1 MFFVDPP
8 TTTVMS
14 KSYIPEGY
22 QVVSVAPKRSAAE
35 VVATSAKRAKSS
47 GDDDAPVMPAAF
59 PKPGS
64 PTCIPASLCGSETED
79 DAPVVPSPVIK
90 SGEVCM
96 PQVDAPP
103 ELETDEPVPMVR
115 TYSQSLITV
124 TDVTDAP
131 VVSEEVRA
139 ILAQISAEHKA
150 VKAETLATGR
160 SVEEHLLAIQALS
173 EPPPAVKAETPAE
186 LPLAPAD
193 KAFEQYV
200 GVVMRG
206 IAASHAESLG
216 PATTLQEHLQ
226 RITGLVVGHL
236 EQYVLT
242 LENNLRAEDGPAGGP
257 AKKATTDDK

>member
-1 MFFVDPP
+1 
-8 TTTVMS
+8 MS
-14 KSYIPEGY
+14 KK
-22 QVVSVAPKRSAAE
+22 VVSVARKRSAAE
-35 VVATSAKRAKSS
+35 VVATSAKRT
-47 GDDDAPVMPAAF
+47 F

-64 PTCIPASLCGSETED
+64 PTCIPASLCGSDEED
-79 DAPVVPSPVIK
+79 DAHVVPSPVIK

-206 IAASHAESLG
+206 IATSHAESLG
-216 PATTLQEHLQ
+216 PATTLQEHLE

-236 EQYVLT
+236 EQYVRT
-242 LENNLRAEDGPAGGP
+242 LENNLPVDGGPAGGP